1 MLLGLIVF
9 KKIEIALQNFLLCNA
24 KDRVRLRLTT
34 VDNINIIFQGDF
46 AMKRYLMLFTFTLLF
61 ILGIMAYGQIRQA
74 SVAKVSVYEVQPRLV
89 EQTVTCTGRIE
100 TSDSENVVVE
110 IPCVADKVNVK
121 IGDKVKKGD
130 VLFTVNVN
138 ATKQVIADAAG
149 ISPSMVPDS
158 EIKKNI
164 KAPSSG
170 EVSSINVT
178 PGSTID
184 VKSPCAVISS
194 SDTLQVKVSIQES
207 KLKNI
212 KIGQNASVS
221 GTAFDKDKYAGVVSF
236 ISPTARQQYN
246 GASSET
252 VVDAII
258 SLSEKD
264 DSLKP
269 GLSAKSKILIGR
281 QHDSIVIPYEYV
293 LQDDENREFVYL
305 YENERSV
312 KRIVKTGLELSDG
325 FEIVSG
331 LSPGCLVVKNPGQ
344 IEQGMKVRLVS

>member
-1 MLLGLIVF
+1 
-9 KKIEIALQNFLLCNA
+9 
-24 KDRVRLRLTT
+24 
-34 VDNINIIFQGDF
+34 
-46 AMKRYLMLFTFTLLF
+46 MKRYLMLFTFTLLF
-61 ILGIMAYGQIRQA
+61 ITGILAYGRLRQT
-74 SVAKVSVYEVQPRLV
+74 SVTKVAVYEVQPRLV

-100 TSDSENVVVE
+100 TTDSENVFVDV
-110 IPCVADKVNVK
+110 PCVVDKVHVK
-121 IGDKVKKGD
+121 TGDKVKKGD

-149 ISPSMVPDS
+149 ISPSMVPDGQ
-158 EIKKNI
+158 IKRDI
-164 KAPSSG
+164 KAPASG
-170 EVSSINVT
+170 ELSEVNVMS
-178 PGSTID
+178 GGTID
-184 VKSPCAVISS
+184 IKSPCAVISS

-212 KIGQNASVS
+212 KLGQNASVS
-221 GTAFDKDKYAGVVSF
+221 GTAFDKNKYQGVVSY
-236 ISPTARQQYN
+236 ISPTARQQFN

-258 SLSEKD
+258 SLTEKD

-269 GLSAKSKILIGR
+269 GLSAKSRILIGS
-281 QHDSIVIPYEYV
+281 QPDSIVIPYEYV

-305 YENERSV
+305 YENGRSV

-331 LSPGCLVVKNPGQ
+331 LSTGCLVIKNPEKIDKPGQ
-344 IEQGMKVRLVS
+344 IVRLVL